1 MAVEMPFSPGINP
14 PPSFPLGRYLPPV
27 PEGMAVTWCQKN
39 IPAGEWILDP
49 LGSTPQLPLEAARA
63 GYRVL
68 VASNNPILTFMLEIL
83 ARAPSWA
90 EFESALAELGSAR
103 RGEERLENHFRALY
117 QTECAACHQI
127 IQPEAFLWRRGESH
141 PFARYYHCPYCK
153 DEGERPVTPGDLERL
168 TLPGNPALHRAR
180 ALERIAL
187 PDDPLREGAQEIVQF
202 FLPRSLY
209 FLITLINRIEGLAT
223 SDLRRRLLIALA
235 LSVCDSANSLWP
247 YPDARSRPRQL
258 TIPPVFRE
266 NNLWVVL
273 ESALNE
279 WVRPG
284 GPVALTHWP
293 ELPPV
298 DGGICLFSGRLKE
311 LAPFDSK
318 SMPMAGVMILP
329 RPNQAFWT
337 LSAVWSGWLWGRDA
351 VAPLR
356 VALERQRY
364 DWQWHAQALHNLFS
378 QLAQR
383 LPKGTPIWGIAPE
396 TVPGFL
402 TAVILAGEVG
412 SLHLEGMA
420 LRDETEL
427 AQLLWQPAGGP
438 SIPTAR
444 PVETILKESVQA
456 ALTRIGEPTPYLTL
470 HAAGL
475 AELARTRRFPAAS
488 APPDGE
494 LFTKIQAGFTQVF
507 RPHGYLQRYER
518 QPSQNIE
525 TGWWWLH
532 EQPDK
537 NIEPPLADRIEMELV
552 RWLMKNPGK
561 MTFTELEIALAQAFP
576 GLLTPS
582 SELIQICLNS
592 YAISD
597 NATPPGYQL
606 RKTELPAARR
616 EDLESIR
623 RGIVELG
630 GKLGFRTVGELP
642 LTWQPERGEPA
653 YHLFPVASALISKYV
668 VQSQLPP
675 ERCILV
681 IPGSRVNLILYKLR
695 RDPRLAKAVNAGWRF
710 MKFRQI
716 RQMLDQ
722 PSLNFARF
730 AEHLSTDPPRW
741 EDSTQLVML

>member
-1 MAVEMPFSPGINP
+1 MKSWRGPHPGQN
-14 PPSFPLGRYLPPV
+14 S
-27 PEGMAVTWCQKN
+27 K
-39 IPAGEWILDP
+39 
-49 LGSTPQLPLEAARA
+49 
-63 GYRVL
+63 
-68 VASNNPILTFMLEIL
+68 
-83 ARAPSWA
+83 
-90 EFESALAELGSAR
+90 SALAELVSAR
-103 RGEERLENHFRALY
+103 RGNERLENHFRALY
-117 QTECAACHQI
+117 QTECAACHQM
-127 IQPEAFLWRRGESH
+127 IQPEAFLWRRGESQ
-141 PFARYYHCPYCK
+141 PFARYYHCPHCK

-168 TLPGNPALHRAR
+168 SLPGNPALHRAR

-209 FLITLINRIEGLAT
+209 FLTTLINRIEGLAT

-266 NNLWVVL
+266 NNLWIVL
-273 ESALNE
+273 ETALND

-284 GPVALTHWP
+284 GPVVMTHWP
-293 ELPPV
+293 ELPPA

-311 LAPFDSK
+311 LAPFDTK
-318 SMPMAGVMILP
+318 LMPRAGVMILP

-364 DWQWHAQALHNLFS
+364 DWQWHAQALHSLFS
-378 QLAQR
+378 HLVHR
-383 LPKGTPIWGIAPE
+383 LPKDTPLWGIAPE

-402 TAVILAGEVG
+402 TALILAGEVG
-412 SLHLEGMA
+412 GLHLEGIA

-427 AQLLWQPAGGP
+427 AQLLWHPASGSSIPAGRQ
-438 SIPTAR
+438 A
-444 PVETILKESVQA
+444 ETILNEAVQA
-456 ALTRIGEPTPYLTL
+456 ALAQIGEPAPYLTL

-475 AELARTRRFPAAS
+475 AEMARARRFSAATV
-488 APPDGE
+488 PPGGE
-494 LFTKIQAGFTQVF
+494 LFTKIQNGFNQVF
-507 RPHGYLQRYER
+507 KPNGPLQRYER
-518 QPSQNIE
+518 QASQNIE
-525 TGWWWLH
+525 TGWWWLPQH
-532 EQPDK
+532 TDQD
-537 NIEPPLADRIEMELV
+537 IEPPLADRIEMELV
-552 RWLMKNPGK
+552 RLLMKSPARL
-561 MTFTELEIALAQAFP
+561 TYTEIENALAQAFP

-592 YAISD
+592 YAVQT
-597 NATPPGYQL
+597 APLPPVTSSGKRSCL
-606 RKTELPAARR
+606 PPAARIWSR
-616 EDLESIR
+616 SGVGYSGWEKDWVFAPL
-623 RGIVELG
+623 
-630 GKLGFRTVGELP
+630 GELP

-653 YHLFPVASALISKYV
+653 YHLFPIASGLISKYV
-668 VQSQLPP
+668 VQSELPP

-695 RDPRLAKAVNAGWRF
+695 RDPRLAEAVNAGWRF

-722 PSLNFARF
+722 PNLNFARF